1 MISEINI
8 PWRGWWQC
16 GIDSVQLHGVP
27 LSRASYASNR
37 DEGILLHGCSHQQ
50 LPRCPFSHTWFE
62 QKTFLSWQR
71 KFLPHMIGAKDIFC
85 HDEGNFSHSW
95 LEQRTMLSWRST
107 DLLLEKKF
115 WSVQNITSQWYQF
128 HFWVK
133 QVQISGLPLIWWLLK
148 ISTTSSWIYHLGLTS
163 QYSDHLYIVLTMVGS
178 HSEV

>member
-16 GIDSVQLHGVP
+16 GIDSVQLHRVP
-27 LSRASYASNR
+27 LSWASYASNR

-50 LPRCPFSHTWFE
+50 LPRCPFSHIWFE
-62 QKTFLSWQR
+62 QKTFLSWRR
-71 KFLPHMIGAKDIFC
+71 KFLPLLIGAKDIFVLTE
-85 HDEGNFSHSW
+85 HW
-95 LEQRTMLSWRST
+95 LIIG
-107 DLLLEKKF
+107 KKF